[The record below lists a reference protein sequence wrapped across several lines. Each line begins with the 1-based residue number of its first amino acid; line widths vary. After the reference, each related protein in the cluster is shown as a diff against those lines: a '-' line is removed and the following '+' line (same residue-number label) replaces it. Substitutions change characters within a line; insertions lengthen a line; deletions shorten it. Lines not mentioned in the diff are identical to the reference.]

1 MRDVIKKIPKK
12 RGYRFQSF
20 KEKPYVV
27 NIGML
32 GKLFNKGETV
42 TPQILVAKGLV
53 RQKKGAHLRVKIL
66 GNGELYKK
74 ITISGCLVSDS
85 AREKVEK
92 AGGSVNQGAKRL

>member
-12 RGYRFQSF
+12 RGHRFQSF
-20 KEKPYVV
+20 KEKPHVV

-32 GKLFNKGETV
+32 DKLFNKGETV
-42 TPQILVAKGLV
+42 TPQILAVKGLV

-66 GNGELYKK
+66 GMGELHKK

-92 AGGSVNQGAKRL
+92 AGGSV